1 MNGSSSLSVTG
12 SAAVH
17 DGPEDSDEGRPGGQP
32 IGGPAEGRRGRP
44 GQAEEGERP

>member
-1 MNGSSSLSVTG
+1 MARQHSVIG

-17 DGPEDSDEGRPGGQP
+17 DGPEDPDEGRPGGRP
-32 IGGPAEGRRGRP
+32 IGRPAEGRRGRA